1 MLKIYSLIFV
11 VCNFAAKLLLF
22 YQICKYYAEKFAYSE
37 KKVVPLHAFFARR
50 YQRVTAKRLKIL
62 TF

>member
-1 MLKIYSLIFV
+1 MLKIYSFIFV

-37 KKVVPLHAFFARR
+37 KKLYLCTLFSRAAI
-50 YQRVTAKRLKIL
+50 KE
-62 TF
+62 

>member
-1 MLKIYSLIFV
+1 MLKIYSFIIRNMQFRCKITTFLS
-11 VCNFAAKLLLF
+11 NM
-22 YQICKYYAEKFAYSE
+22 QILCRKICVFR